1 MQTEK
6 ALRVVLVS
14 LHLHLPTWK
23 SYGLC
28 VNHAQ
33 LENTGVKFFLL
44 DRKNS
49 TSRYTVTHQKR
60 QVQEAGC
67 LYYG

>member
-1 MQTEK
+1 MQPEK
-6 ALRVVLVS
+6 ALRVVLDS

-23 SYGLC
+23 SYVQTMLR
-28 VNHAQ
+28 
-33 LENTGVKFFLL
+33 LENTGVKFFLS
-44 DRKNS
+44 DRKKTAP
-49 TSRYTVTHQKR
+49 TSRCTVTHQKR